1 MVGNSSAPKE
11 NEQFI
16 DLLRA
21 ERDYEYIEDDIFDER
36 DERVRGVLQIIS
48 SELSK
53 EERRLLILY
62 AECGSNYSKAARQVG
77 VTPPTFA
84 AAVKAIIAK
93 VRKIYKERYGHI
105 D

>member
-11 NEQFI
+11 NERLI

-21 ERDYEYIEDDIFDER
+21 ERDYEYKDDIFDER
-36 DERVRGVLQIIS
+36 DERVRGVLSIIS
-48 SELSK
+48 SELSR

-84 AAVKAIIAK
+84 AAVKAIIAR
-93 VRKIYKERYGHI
+93 VIKIYKKRYGHI

>member
-1 MVGNSSAPKE
+1 MNDKSSAPKE
-11 NEQFI
+11 NEQLI

-36 DERVRGVLQIIS
+36 DERTRAVLEICARY
-48 SELSK
+48 LSRN
-53 EERRLLILY
+53 ERRLLILY

-93 VRKIYKERYGHI
+93 VRKIYKKRYGHI